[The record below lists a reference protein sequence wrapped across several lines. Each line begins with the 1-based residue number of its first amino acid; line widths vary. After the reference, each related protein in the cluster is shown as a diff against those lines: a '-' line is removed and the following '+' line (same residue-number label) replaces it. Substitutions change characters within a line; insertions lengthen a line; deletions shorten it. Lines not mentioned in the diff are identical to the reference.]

1 MNVTLTGHKSVVRFL
16 RVYFR
21 ITGHAYLLDI
31 SRWQFNYLSLAV
43 SDIDEQK
50 VKKIVD
56 DEIIRVQEA
65 MDKFEKLIKETKV
78 VYSSYCHFSYIR
90 TTLPG

>member
-1 MNVTLTGHKSVVRFL
+1 MH
-16 RVYFR
+16 
-21 ITGHAYLLDI
+21 YLLDL

-78 VYSSYCHFSYIR
+78 VYSSYCHFQ
-90 TTLPG
+90 LH